1 MALTADIQGSI
12 PANGHFIRA
21 VIVVQNGVIFKSL
34 YLRRLSLGFLARPRR
49 GRPTTSS
56 FSERRASRPSAAP
69 RASGPVCALPTGAQ
83 RSAAPGAVTDHRW
96 RPPGATHSTVS
107 WPRVRLTFS
116 PSLPS
121 CAVREIRANSL
132 TLKGNKE
139 ELAVF
144 LLAFIASLETIVLFW
159 KRRMSSR
166 VSFCILKTVNS
177 GL

>member
-12 PANGHFIRA
+12 PIHGHFFRA
-21 VIVVQNGVIFKSL
+21 AIVVLNGVIFKSL
-34 YLRRLSLGFLARPRR
+34 YRRRLSLGFLTRPRR

-56 FSERRASRPSAAP
+56 FSERRASRSSAAP

-83 RSAAPGAVTDHRW
+83 RSAAPCAVTDHRW

-121 CAVREIRANSL
+121 CAVREIRTNSL

-139 ELAVF
+139 LFVF
-144 LLAFIASLETIVLFW
+144 FFLRLSLLW
-159 KRRMSSR
+159 KRL
-166 VSFCILKTVNS
+166 FCS
-177 GL
+177 GSVE